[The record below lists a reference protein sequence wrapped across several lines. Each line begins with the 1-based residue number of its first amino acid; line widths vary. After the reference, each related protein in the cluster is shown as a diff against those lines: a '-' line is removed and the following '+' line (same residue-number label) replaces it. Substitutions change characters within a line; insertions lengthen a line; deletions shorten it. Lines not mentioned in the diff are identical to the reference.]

1 MLRRFGLIVVLIAV
15 RLVALA
21 LAWAATLWHR
31 FTCTAAETIGVLL
44 VVGAAITL
52 PTSIYWLFQGGS
64 TSWRAWALLVAS
76 IAVPFAYY
84 RVQIDGT
91 AMGREL
97 HAGAA
102 AKIERWIRRRL
113 GIEQHLDGPE
123 GE

>member
-21 LAWAATLWHR
+21 LAWAATFWRR
-31 FTCTAAETIGVLL
+31 FACTATETLGVLF

-76 IAVPFAYY
+76 IVVPIAYY

-97 HAGAA
+97 QAGAA
-102 AKIERWIRRRL
+102 AKIEHWIRRRL